1 MSERIVVV
9 GNGQWPSESV
19 WIDLIVNADKVVALD
34 GAADRINCDIVI
46 GDLDSWSGI
55 GEQEVIKLEG
65 QDDTDLAKA
74 LKRFDVSDVFGIEG
88 DRLDHKL
95 AAFTALFEAGSNATI
110 HLEGWK
116 ARRVSVNGVNLEVD
130 IGANVSLFAYGK
142 VLGIHTS
149 GLLHSLDGDDL
160 ETSSRGVH
168 NEATDNHVKISHA
181 SGDLLVIWQT
191 NIAD

>member
-9 GNGQWPSESV
+9 GNGQWPSERV
-19 WIDLIVNADKVVALD
+19 WFELIANADKVVALD

-65 QDDTDLAKA
+65 QNDTDLAKA

-88 DRLDHKL
+88 DRLDHRL
-95 AAFTALFEAGSNATI
+95 AAFTSLFEANSNATI
-110 HLEGWK
+110 HLEGWN
-116 ARRVSVNGVNLEVD
+116 ARRVSANGTKLEVE
-130 IGANVSLFAYGK
+130 IGANVSLFAFGK
-142 VLGIHTS
+142 VLAIHTS
-149 GLLHSLDGDDL
+149 GLLHPFKGDNM

-168 NEATDNHVKISHA
+168 NEATDNHVKISHE
-181 SGDLLVIWQT
+181 SGDLLVIWQV
-191 NIAD
+191 